1 MTFVYENDLDIL
13 QMYLHTKNKHSR
25 SRLSEVRAL
34 QTDRQ
39 TDRHRARCDRQ
50 HYHAAF
56 VGGKNQWR
64 GDCQV
69 L

>member
-39 TDRHRARCDRQ
+39 TDTEQDATDNIITPRSWVVKINDAVTVK
-50 HYHAAF
+50 F
-56 VGGKNQWR
+56 
-64 GDCQV
+64 
-69 L
+69 